1 MHIKVKK
8 RELNR
13 LEDQSRE
20 IKEKTK
26 EMAAADHE
34 RKRITDELIEKA
46 STSRQKYRKKLWNHQ
61 EGEHTQHHH

>member
-26 EMAAADHE
+26 EKAAADYE
-34 RKRITDELIEKA
+34 RKRITGELIEKA

-61 EGEHTQHHH
+61 